1 MQHNRIIQF
10 FILYICGL
18 SVLFVIKYSI
28 GLSDYIIPTMT
39 DITHTANRIL
49 PVYIRAVIESM
60 IIAMMGHLLSIILA
74 CIIGIL
80 GRMHSFVG
88 ILIKSGAYQIQAY
101 PIVAIAPI
109 IFILLGDGLLPRL
122 LITSMI
128 CYFPLLLTFVG
139 VFTEP
144 VADIEHYYN
153 VTNTLTW
160 KLEIKIRAYEHQK
173 KILTVIEG
181 SATLAMVGTIVA
193 EFLSA
198 ESGIGYQIS
207 IALSQS
213 DMAKVLI
220 ALFLI
225 GLSISIYLTVLA
237 WGLWGKNCKG
247 LRQM

>member
-1 MQHNRIIQF
+1 MLHNRIIQF
-10 FILYICGL
+10 FILYFSGL
-18 SVLFVIKYSI
+18 TMLFGIKYSI
-28 GLSDYIIPTMT
+28 GLSDYVIPSII
-39 DITHTANRIL
+39 DIVDTSNRIW

-60 IIAMMGHLLSIILA
+60 IIAIMGHVLSIILA

-80 GRMHSFVG
+80 GSMHSFVG
-88 ILIKSGAYQIQAY
+88 TFIKAGAYQIQAY
-101 PIVAIAPI
+101 PVVAIAPI
-109 IFILLGDGLLPRL
+109 IFILMGDGLIPRL

-144 VADIEHYYN
+144 VPDIEHYYN
-153 VTNTLTW
+153 VTNTLSW

-225 GLSISIYLTVLA
+225 GFSISIYLTVLA
-237 WGLWGKNCKG
+237 WGMRRKNVG
-247 LRQM
+247 SNF

>member
-1 MQHNRIIQF
+1 M
-10 FILYICGL
+10 
-18 SVLFVIKYSI
+18 LFLIKYSF
-28 GLSDYIIPTMT
+28 GLSDYVIPAIS
-39 DITHTANRIL
+39 DIVFTANKIL
-49 PVYIRAVIESM
+49 PVYVRAVIESI
-60 IIAMMGHLLSIILA
+60 IIAIIGHLLSIILA
-74 CIIGIL
+74 CVIGIL
-80 GRMHSFVG
+80 GRMNSFAG
-88 ILIKSGAYQIQAY
+88 TLIKAGAYQIQAY
-101 PIVAIAPI
+101 PVVAIAPI
-109 IFILLGDGLLPRL
+109 IFILMGDGLLPRL

-144 VADIEHYYN
+144 VPDIEHYYN
-153 VTNTLTW
+153 VTNTLSW
-160 KLEIKIRAYEHQK
+160 DLEIKIRAYEHQK

-237 WGLWGKNCKG
+237 AGLWTKNMQYSTG
-247 LRQM
+247 DGYH

>member
-1 MQHNRIIQF
+1 MQHNRIVQF
-10 FILYICGL
+10 FILYITGL
-18 SVLFVIKYSI
+18 TLLFVIKYSL
-28 GLSDYIIPTMT
+28 GLSDYVIPAIAEIAQTS
-39 DITHTANRIL
+39 NRIL

-60 IIAMMGHLLSIILA
+60 IIAIMGHILSIILA
-74 CIIGIL
+74 CVIGIL

-88 ILIKSGAYQIQAY
+88 TLIKAGAYQIQAY

-109 IFILLGDGLLPRL
+109 IFILMGDGLLPRL

-144 VADIEHYYN
+144 VEDIEHFYKE
-153 VTNTLTW
+153 TGILTW
-160 KLEIKIRAYEHQK
+160 DLEIKIRAYEHQN

-213 DMAKVLI
+213 DMSKVLI

-225 GLSISIYLTVLA
+225 GLSISIYLTVLG
-237 WGLWGKNCKG
+237 WGLWAKNTNK
-247 LRQM
+247 Q

>member
-1 MQHNRIIQF
+1 MQHSRIIQF
-10 FILYICGL
+10 FILYISGL
-18 SVLFVIKYSI
+18 SVLFIIKYSLE
-28 GLSDYIIPTMT
+28 LSDYVMPSIF
-39 DITHTANRIL
+39 DIAYTAKRIL
-49 PVYIRAVIESM
+49 PVYMHAVIESM
-60 IIAMMGHLLSIILA
+60 FIAVLGHMLSIILA
-74 CIIGIL
+74 CAIGIL
-80 GRMHSFVG
+80 GRMHSFLG
-88 ILIKSGAYQIQAY
+88 ILIKAGAYQIQAY
-101 PIVAIAPI
+101 PVVAIAPI

-122 LITSMI
+122 IITSMI

-144 VADIEHYYN
+144 VADIEHFYK
-153 VTNTLTW
+153 VTNSLSW
-160 KLEIKIRAYEHQK
+160 ALEIKIRAYEHRK

-181 SATLAMVGTIVA
+181 SAILAMVGTIVA

-213 DMAKVLI
+213 DMSKVLI

-237 WGLWGKNCKG
+237 WGLWTNINNKT
-247 LRQM
+247 